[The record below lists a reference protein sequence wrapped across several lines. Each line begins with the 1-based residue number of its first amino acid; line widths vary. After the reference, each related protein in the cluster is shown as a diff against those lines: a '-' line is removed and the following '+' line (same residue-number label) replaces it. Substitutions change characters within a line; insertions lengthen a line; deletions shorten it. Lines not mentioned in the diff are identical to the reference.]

1 MKLLLDEH
9 LSPRIAE
16 RLRTAGHD
24 AVAVSE
30 RDDLRGRPD
39 EEIWQAAVAEDRAL
53 VTGDLA
59 DFVALAAGG
68 PAGTPLILVSRR
80 GFPRSVEGI
89 GRVVAAL
96 EALLAAAP
104 SSAPIHWLEP
114 PA

>member
-1 MKLLLDEH
+1 VKLQLDEH

-24 AVAVSE
+24 AVAVAE

-39 EEIWQAAVAEDRAL
+39 EEVWEAAVADGRAL

-59 DFVALAAGG
+59 DFIAFAAGSPG
-68 PAGTPLILVSRR
+68 VLPLILVSRR
-80 GFPRSVEGI
+80 RFPRSVEGI

-96 EALLAAAP
+96 EALLASTP
-104 SSAPIHWLEP
+104 STAPIHWLEP
-114 PA
+114 PD